1 VFYLIK
7 LFDYASVSSGITKII
22 IFFILINATTPMKK
36 HLVVLFTFTALLLS
50 AKSYSQID
58 FNNLNPGD
66 VLNRVIKVDKGFS
79 PKFYLGNVKI
89 PKVDKLGEI
98 LGMKKNPEIN
108 KLYRTFKTGRT
119 VFKIASYAGT
129 AITLYGVA
137 KSIDKAAAASDAKT
151 ALVSGISA
159 VGTGV
164 IVKLLTKG
172 ASYKAVDI
180 FNNTVRNK
188 IKDIF
193 KIGAA
198 SQTMGVGLYVKL

>member
-1 VFYLIK
+1 
-7 LFDYASVSSGITKII
+7 
-22 IFFILINATTPMKK
+22 MKK
-36 HLVVLFTFTALLLS
+36 KLALLCLLTALLFTS
-50 AKSYSQID
+50 TSYSQQID
-58 FNNLNPGD
+58 FNNLNPAD
-66 VLNRVIKVDKGFS
+66 ILTRVIKVDKGFS
-79 PKFYLGNVKI
+79 PQFYLGNVKI

-108 KLYRTFKTGRT
+108 KLYKTFKTGRT
-119 VFKIASYAGT
+119 VFQIASYAGT
-129 AITLYGVA
+129 AITIYGVA

-151 ALVSGISA
+151 ALVSGLTAI
-159 VGTGV
+159 GTGV

-198 SQTMGVGLYVKL
+198 SNTMGVGLYVRL